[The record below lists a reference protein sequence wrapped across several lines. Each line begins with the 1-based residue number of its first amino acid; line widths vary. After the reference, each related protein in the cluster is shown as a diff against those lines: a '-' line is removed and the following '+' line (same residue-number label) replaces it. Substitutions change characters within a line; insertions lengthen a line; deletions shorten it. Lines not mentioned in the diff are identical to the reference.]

1 MSIIEENAKTIKD
14 WLKHLDFEH
23 EHPGYSVES
32 MSGSRFPIM
41 DPQTTY
47 TMSAFVWQIFIF
59 CK

>member
-1 MSIIEENAKTIKD
+1 MIFDMRVVIGGTI
-14 WLKHLDFEH
+14 FEIMD
-23 EHPGYSVES
+23 SVES

-59 CK
+59 YK